1 MALDRFGSTNQWESA
16 PIDTSVKKLRRQ
28 KKKDLSSQK
37 KRMMGKRRRMRRP
50 VTAPPTNA
58 LAVLQTSAWL
68 FLSWKQR

>member
-37 KRMMGKRRRMRRP
+37 KRMMGKHE
-50 VTAPPTNA
+50 TTCNCATH
-58 LAVLQTSAWL
+58 
-68 FLSWKQR
+68 